1 MKKIQTKL
9 SKLLAQLLSLLPSP
23 LPVGMT
29 EFEEF
34 SNSVIE
40 LSGEYADRDSMKYAI
55 ASMIIHLGPQRSH
68 VAKNYFVRS
77 LRKAAANQIASQVFQ
92 DIKRK
97 QDEAAKTVENEE
109 NTAATPT

>member
-1 MKKIQTKL
+1 MKNIKTKL
-9 SKLLAQLLSLLPSP
+9 SKALNQLLSLLPCP

-77 LRKAAANQIASQVFQ
+77 LRKAAANQVASQVFQ
-92 DIKRK
+92 DIKQK
-97 QDEAAKTVENEE
+97 QEQAAKAAQNEE
-109 NTAATPT
+109 TKATPA